1 MPSLGGNQPPATPQA
16 TQPQRGHAPPIS
28 HSPCTFLSLGCP
40 HGQSGCNSLPF
51 VPRGGAPGIILTGSR
66 LLRTAPRAAQ
76 SPPTRPPSLSNSVV
90 MSTEALVIIPNTP
103 VHQRSR
109 FASRSGQKRPIR
121 PYRGSPEAPKG
132 SHGPPEVPIHL
143 VPPLG
148 GLLSTRGG
156 HGKGLQPCF
165 TIREDLTDRAGP
177 PPTSSTF

>member
-1 MPSLGGNQPPATPQA
+1 MHFPKSWVSTWTVRMQ
-16 TQPQRGHAPPIS
+16 
-28 HSPCTFLSLGCP
+28 
-40 HGQSGCNSLPF
+40 F
-51 VPRGGAPGIILTGSR
+51 VTIRARGGAPRITLTGSR
-66 LLRTAPRAAQ
+66 LLQTAPRAAQ
-76 SPPTRPPSLSNSVV
+76 SPPIVPTSLSNSLV

-121 PYRGSPEAPKG
+121 PYRGSPEAPEG

-165 TIREDLTDRAGP
+165 TIREDLTDRARPPPTCWGGVAGP
-177 PPTSSTF
+177 PPTSNYMLGGGGQRGWLSW